1 METFRRDHSRALSA
15 IAVIALLVG
24 LLVPGAQ
31 LRAQEVD
38 NDGLYSQPF
47 LVLDPDMHTAPIR
60 AMVTDAAGRY
70 IITGSEDKSVRVWS
84 AHDGR
89 LLPSGSRAARATR
102 ARSIR
107 LQYRLMVI
115 RLLLRAGADISFYL
129 IAPRDAKSGASDH
142 CRTPSLIR
150 WCFRTMAAEFLRV
163 SEIQTEASVYLTW
176 TVGRKL
182 HSMTNIKERSMGFPS
197 TPPGASRPHHLMA
210 SFGSMT
216 LI

>member
-89 LLPSGSRAARATR
+89 LLRTIRFPSGPGNEGQVYSVAVSPDGNTIAAAGWSRH
-102 ARSIR
+102 I
-107 LQYRLMVI
+107 
-115 RLLLRAGADISFYL
+115 
-129 IAPRDAKSGASDH
+129 
-142 CRTPSLIR
+142 
-150 WCFRTMAAEFLRV
+150 FL
-163 SEIQTEASVYLTW
+163 
-176 TVGRKL
+176 
-182 HSMTNIKERSMGFPS
+182 F
-197 TPPGASRPHHLMA
+197 
-210 SFGSMT
+210 
-216 LI
+216 